1 MQNAVIVAVAV
12 LGTFSVVLR
21 AFGGFLG
28 LIFPVL
34 WGLLGAFGGFHDPL
48 GGFLGPPRCSR
59 GPLGTSPGALWC
71 GFELPNRP
79 PELLRQPVRFPRSS
93 RRRFG
98 NSPGALRCDLVEK
111 EPPSVKQIQARYW
124 SLVFSSHWSLVA
136 RHSSLFTRL

>member
-34 WGLLGAFGGFHDPL
+34 WGLLGALGGFQGAL
-48 GGFLGPPRCSR
+48 GGFLGPPRCSW
-59 GPLGTSPGALWC
+59 GLLGMSPGALWC

-79 PELLRQPVRFPRSS
+79 SELLRRPFRFPRGS

-98 NSPGALRCDLVEK
+98 NSPGALRCDLE
-111 EPPSVKQIQARYW
+111 A
-124 SLVFSSHWSLVA
+124 
-136 RHSSLFTRL
+136 